1 MGQFTNEMTT
11 LSTQNI
17 LNESVLVSA
26 STIAKYSE
34 VPIQRSPI
42 YFTNFTWISL
52 KILIAENISYLCYL
66 GIVLGEYT
74 KYRDDSIGAVS
85 RFKCTKSGH
94 YCTCFEASQGPHLL
108 YIWDCLE
115 YVLIFVFPPEKEAW
129 KFYHPLII
137 MTRVLLFCSLKPA
150 TSYLHSAKGVGERWK
165 KGEGQ
170 KGPWSGFEGSSIPP
184 SQLKIPSWMVL
195 GWDTKRNILQNTIHP
210 SCPFWRGR
218 PCFYYIF
225 LPNMS
230 IFVMMLALQCF
241 VAHYLSNLDHV
252 WSKEPWHL

>member
-66 GIVLGEYT
+66 GIALGEYT

-85 RFKCTKSGH
+85 RFRATFSGD
-94 YCTCFEASQGPHLL
+94 GPSAQNRD
-108 YIWDCLE
+108 IT
-115 YVLIFVFPPEKEAW
+115 VLV
-129 KFYHPLII
+129 
-137 MTRVLLFCSLKPA
+137 LKPR
-150 TSYLHSAKGVGERWK
+150 K
-165 KGEGQ
+165 
-170 KGPWSGFEGSSIPP
+170 
-184 SQLKIPSWMVL
+184 
-195 GWDTKRNILQNTIHP
+195 
-210 SCPFWRGR
+210 
-218 PCFYYIF
+218 
-225 LPNMS
+225 
-230 IFVMMLALQCF
+230 
-241 VAHYLSNLDHV
+241 AHTCCTFGIV
-252 WSKEPWHL
+252 